1 MTLSYAEEGFERLKS
16 DLGLRPNF
24 HQIENRVDGHIF
36 ITVLSY
42 QLLRFILHTLKLAG
56 DNRCWL
62 TIKRIMESHSYTT
75 IIVPSKNGIVYRLRK
90 PGIPEFEQN
99 EIYKHFNITDMNK
112 LPHTKVRIM
121 VERQATL

>member
-1 MTLSYAEEGFERLKS
+1 MYFEEETELADGVKIGKV
-16 DLGLRPNF
+16 DHTHTTALGPA
-24 HQIENRVDGHIF
+24 
-36 ITVLSY
+36 
-42 QLLRFILHTLKLAG
+42 LLGDIHTLKLAG